1 MELVAV
7 DLGGTHAR
15 FAIAT
20 VAGGRVTA
28 LGPETVLRAAEHAS
42 LTTAWE
48 AYAEALGRPLPRA
61 AAIAIA
67 APVDTDV
74 IKLTNNPWI
83 IRPAEIRGRLGLDQ
97 VVLVNDF
104 AAVAQAVGALG
115 PEHLRHLCGPE
126 APLPDTGVITVL
138 GPGTGLGVAMLV
150 RDPVGGDRALPTEGG
165 HMDFAPLDL
174 VDDAILSL
182 LRKRHRRVSV
192 ERVVAGPG
200 LPDIYAALAQIER
213 RAVPPVDDKQLWATA
228 LAGTDSLAL
237 AALDRFCMSLGAVAG
252 DLALAHGAA
261 GVVIAGGLGLRLS
274 DYLPRS
280 AFRER
285 FTSKGRFEARMAA
298 LPVKL
303 ISHPQPGLLGAA
315 ASFAARHR
323 D

>member
-15 FAIAT
+15 FAIAE
-20 VAGGRVTA
+20 VEGGRVTG
-28 LGPETVLRAAEHAS
+28 LGSETVMRAADHAS

-48 AYAEALGRPLPRA
+48 AYAQALGRPLPRA

-67 APVDTDV
+67 APTDTDV

-83 IRPAEIRGRLGLDQ
+83 IRPAEICGRLGLDQ

-104 AAVAQAVGALG
+104 AAVAQAVGAL
-115 PEHLRHLCGPE
+115 PAEHLRHLCGPDV
-126 APLPDTGVITVL
+126 PLPEDGIITVL
-138 GPGTGLGVAMLV
+138 GPGTGLGVAMLL
-150 RDPVGGDRALPTEGG
+150 RGPNGDRALPTEGG
-165 HMDFAPLDL
+165 HMDFAPLDP
-174 VDDAILSL
+174 VDDAILAL

-200 LPDIYAALAQIER
+200 LPDIHAALAQIEK
-213 RAVPPVDDKQLWATA
+213 RAVTAVDDKALWATA
-228 LAGTDSLAL
+228 LAGEDSLAV

-252 DLALAHGAA
+252 DLALAQGAS
-261 GVVIAGGLGLRLS
+261 GVVIAGGLGLRLA

-285 FTSKGRFEARMAA
+285 FSAKGRFEARMAQ

-303 ISHPQPGLLGAA
+303 ITHPQPGLLGAA
-315 ASFAARHR
+315 ASFAVRHR
-323 D
+323 G